1 MRKNLFVYLFG
12 VLCSLALFTAC
23 SDDDGNK
30 GNGGSEDGGG
40 QPVSLQETVVG
51 TYDGDLTVEMN
62 GVSLTPTP
70 LAQRIFMKADAADK
84 VELIL
89 RNFSISIGEAVV
101 PVGDIIVP
109 GVALSGDASNV
120 ELVETT
126 ITMQHESLGELPI
139 KVKGNVA
146 SGRADLAIDV
156 IWTNEGTQMPIS
168 VAYTGDRVTNEVLDE
183 DYALQ
188 VGTWYAR
195 TELTATGAPEG
206 FELKWPTDGIA
217 FQYVGYNKVSIPK
230 FYLSFPGEK
239 DTRDIAVDEVLVEK
253 NVEGNIVLKEVAMTI
268 ENAQKGDVDM
278 VLAGTIKG
286 NELTLNIELKDDTY
300 DVKYVFIGGEQKTGN
315 SIESMT
321 VEGEGI
327 FVQPELSDNEA
338 TFYVAAGSSNRSFVP
353 SFQLSEGAKI
363 QYNGADFVEGTAVDF
378 TEPQSFDV
386 YSQKGT
392 KKTYKII
399 AQEWVEATFAHDM
412 NEWELQFD
420 SSDENMKYY
429 GPTGWTSSN
438 GGVEYIKRM
447 GFILG
452 DPYPKEKPY
461 PVLESS
467 DAKEGKAARL
477 ETLDTTGS
485 PSILGFPA
493 VPKVTSGSVFN
504 GLFEVV
510 MTNSLQ
516 STRFGEPCQKEP
528 KSFSGAYK
536 YQHGKIYYEAK
547 YPGDP
552 QKANEVEKN
561 PDKTDAPAI
570 NAVLYEVDTYAYDCL
585 DGINLL
591 TSDKI
596 AAIASVKDAG
606 DQADYVDFNVNF
618 EWQNG
623 KSWDAS
629 KKYKLAIV
637 CSSSKDGDKF
647 SGAPGSVLYVD
658 DLKVEF

>member
-195 TELTATGAPEG
+195 KELTATGAPEG

-399 AQEWVEATFAHDM
+399 AQEWVDYSFAQ
-412 NEWELQFD
+412 NFD
-420 SSDENMKYY
+420 NPWLSIDDYEEPSSDWA
-429 GPTGWTSSN
+429 TSN
-438 GGVEYIKRM
+438 GGVSFIKLM
-447 GFILG
+447 GLYTG
-452 DPYPKEKPY
+452 DYVVTKHE
-461 PVLESS
+461 EAEGSS
-467 DAKEGKAARL
+467 ACIRTIDSKGKDMIIAV
-477 ETLDTTGS
+477 
-485 PSILGFPA
+485 
-493 VPKVTSGSVFN
+493 VPKVTSGTVFN
-504 GLFEVV
+504 GVFSVNINNTLKSTQFGQPC
-510 MTNSLQ
+510 TNQ
-516 STRFGEPCQKEP
+516 PMN
-528 KSFSGAYK
+528 FSGKYK
-536 YQHGKIYYEAK
+536 YTPGATYYYCA
-547 YPGDP
+547 DP
-552 QKANEVEKN
+552 SKAHITSI
-561 PDKTDAPAI
+561 DDSKTDAPAI

-585 DGINLL
+585 DGTNLL

-606 DQADYVDFNVNF
+606 EQADYVDFNVNF

-647 SGAPGSVLYVD
+647 SGAPESVLYVD

>member
-126 ITMQHESLGELPI
+126 ITMQHELLGELPI

-315 SIESMT
+315 SIESMA

-399 AQEWVEATFAHDM
+399 AQEWVEATFVQDFED
-412 NEWELQFD
+412 EWVTVQQYKEPA
-420 SSDENMKYY
+420 N
-429 GPTGWTSSN
+429 GWATSN
-438 GGVEYIKRM
+438 GGLSLIITM
-447 GFILG
+447 GLYKG
-452 DPYPKEKPY
+452 DYVVTPEEENGGT
-461 PVLESS
+461 VACIRTVNS
-467 DAKEGKAARL
+467 
-477 ETLDTTGS
+477 TGADFGI
-485 PSILGFPA
+485 PGFPQ
-493 VPKVTSGSVFN
+493 VPKVTSGTVFN
-504 GLFEVV
+504 GVFKINALE
-510 MTNSLQ
+510 TLK
-516 STRFGEPCQKEP
+516 STQFGEPCTKEP
-528 KSFSGAYK
+528 KSFSGTYK
-536 YQHGKIYYEAK
+536 YTPGADFYYCADQSHTDKAEI
-547 YPGDP
+547 DP
-552 QKANEVEKN
+552 S
-561 PDKTDAPAI
+561 KTDAPAI
-570 NAVLYEVDTYAYDCL
+570 NAVLYEADTYTYDCL
-585 DGINLL
+585 YGTDLL

-606 DQADYVDFNVNF
+606 EQADYVDFNVNF